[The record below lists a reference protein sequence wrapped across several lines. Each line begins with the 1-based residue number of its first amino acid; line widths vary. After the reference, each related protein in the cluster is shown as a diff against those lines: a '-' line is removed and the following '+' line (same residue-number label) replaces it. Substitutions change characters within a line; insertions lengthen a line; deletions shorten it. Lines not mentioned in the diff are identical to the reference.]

1 MAEDSSEK
9 NKDYGLPKVE
19 PHPIDRDQSGIAK
32 EVVVTVPRKE
42 KKINRL
48 MVIIL
53 SVVGLLFLASLMYI
67 IFWGNESSESS
78 PRPTVGKVED
88 RTVLDQEDGDNSDK
102 RNTGAAN
109 DSEENFESGE
119 NVSISSKEPGSITTI
134 SQRTN
139 RYYIFLG
146 SYKFK
151 AYAMRHAEKLA
162 ADGFVV
168 KLITPDNWVGVRV
181 AVGNY
186 AKKEEASVDASQI
199 RSKYGNEVVISKY

>member
-1 MAEDSSEK
+1 MAEDFSEK

-19 PHPIDRDQSGIAK
+19 PHPIDRDQPGIAK
-32 EVVVTVPRKE
+32 EVVITVPRKE
-42 KKINRL
+42 KKNNKLI
-48 MVIIL
+48 VIVL
-53 SVVGLLFLASLMYI
+53 SVVGLLILASLMYI
-67 IFWGNESSESS
+67 IFGNNESSESS

-88 RTVLDQEDGDNSDK
+88 RAVLDQEDGDNSDI
-102 RNTGAAN
+102 GAAN
-109 DSEENFESGE
+109 ESEENLDNRE
-119 NVSISSKEPGSITTI
+119 NVSISTEEPGSITTI

-186 AKKEEASVDASQI
+186 AKKEEASVDAQQI